1 LLAWLAWSHP
11 PWLLLLLLSVLS
23 ALREPLRAI
32 DGVGAGLT
40 CAY

>member
-1 LLAWLAWSHP
+1 MAAAP
-11 PWLLLLLLSVLS
+11 AAVGSV